1 MIQFN
6 NKLSLLIECFNNEVF
21 LYLYKKNQ
29 FLIYYDLK
37 SYYKIF
43 SYFSQFSQFNKFIKF
58 NKFNKF
64 SQNHH

>member
-43 SYFSQFSQFNKFIKF
+43 SYF
-58 NKFNKF
+58 NKFN
-64 SQNHH
+64 